1 MRTTS
6 RRVKLAAAAVVGLVL
21 VYLCVITVPVS
32 RLPVSR
38 ACDSALW
45 EGRRLQP
52 HSALSAYTSTQ
63 HDACDVGRIMSKLST
78 YSDLAR
84 FTRCQRVFYNRVP
97 KCGSRTVLSTFK
109 ILARS
114 LHFTVASSGRY
125 GRRSH
130 FGNVS
135 LMDCFMDNVTKLQ
148 PPYIY
153 SQHLNYID
161 FSG

>member
-1 MRTTS
+1 MSHIQQNQNTATFTTTQTNS
-6 RRVKLAAAAVVGLVL
+6 EFRIHHYKL
-21 VYLCVITVPVS
+21 TVPAARRDTMHVS
-32 RLPVSR
+32 
-38 ACDSALW
+38 
-45 EGRRLQP
+45 
-52 HSALSAYTSTQ
+52 LSLLQ

-135 LMDCFMDNVTKLQ
+135 LMVSGATREREVTG
-148 PPYIY
+148 Y
-153 SQHLNYID
+153 SNTER
-161 FSG
+161 GMP